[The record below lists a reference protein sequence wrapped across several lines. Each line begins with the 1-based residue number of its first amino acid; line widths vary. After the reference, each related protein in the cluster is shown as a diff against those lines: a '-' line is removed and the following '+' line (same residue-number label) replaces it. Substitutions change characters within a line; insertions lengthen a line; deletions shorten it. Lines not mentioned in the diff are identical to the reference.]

1 MLSINRVTL
10 IGFLGQAA
18 EVKTTRNNGAPF
30 TVFSLATDRCWRDRS
45 SGQFKSEVTWHRCV
59 AYGHVGEYAAKL
71 AKGAHVQ
78 VEGEV
83 RTRQYATAG
92 ENGSAAKKTITEIR
106 VRQIARIVRPA
117 KQLQEG
123 GAA

>member
-1 MLSINRVTL
+1 MFAGHARM
-10 IGFLGQAA
+10 
-18 EVKTTRNNGAPF
+18 
-30 TVFSLATDRCWRDRS
+30 S
-45 SGQFKSEVTWHRCV
+45 SPV
-59 AYGHVGEYAAKL
+59 ADGPRTPSAWPRTL

-92 ENGSAAKKTITEIR
+92 ENGSAEKKTITEIR
-106 VRQIARIVRPA
+106 VRQIAKIDRPA